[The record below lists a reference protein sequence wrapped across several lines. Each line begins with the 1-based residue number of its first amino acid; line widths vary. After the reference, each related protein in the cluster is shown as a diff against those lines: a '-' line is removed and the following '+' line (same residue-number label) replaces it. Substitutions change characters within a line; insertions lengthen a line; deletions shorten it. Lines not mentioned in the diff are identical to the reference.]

1 MTNLLIVESP
11 KKAKTIAGYLGP
23 EWEVHAS
30 VGHVRDLPEKSIG
43 VSPPD
48 FRPEYVFTGNGK
60 EICERLSRVAA
71 RCEHVYLGSDDDRE
85 GEAIAWHLQQ
95 ILGLKEPRR
104 IAFGEVTKTS
114 ITKAISEWRKIDVHR
129 VASQEA
135 RRITDRLVGYQVSPT
150 IQRALGNWDL
160 SAGRV
165 QSVALKIVVELEQK
179 IEQHQALSYY
189 TVEADFD
196 GGWSAQWHSGEK
208 HFTDKQQAD
217 LVAKARGFT
226 VSGYE
231 TTHSSSAPFSP
242 FITSTLQQA
251 ASNALKMRPKI
262 CMETAQSL
270 YQQGLITYMRTDN
283 PNLTDEMIQAVRS
296 YATEHDL
303 ALPPSPRT
311 WKAPEG
317 AQEAHKAIM
326 PTDLS
331 KMDAG
336 DSDKEKALYRLIWL
350 RTVACQLADA
360 EFKNHKLTL
369 ESIGT
374 DRPYVFFATYQELVS
389 AGYKQLMQR
398 DDTEDAEEGGAATV
412 ALPMLTTGTSITAK
426 QVRVKAQ
433 KTKAQ
438 KRFTESS
445 LIKQLEKLGIGR
457 PSSYAGIME
466 TITKERGYVRNKG
479 KTQFLEPTER
489 GMRVYKAL
497 EGRFSFMNVGY
508 TNELEKRLDGIQSG
522 TSKYKAVLSEVYN
535 DLDREISDFKNH
547 VKPIHPC
554 PKCGN
559 GLMHIKSAKGSFWS
573 CSGFA
578 DGTCDQALPDNEG
591 SPLLAAQK

>member
-30 VGHVRDLPEKSIG
+30 VGHVRDLPDKSIG

-60 EICERLSRVAA
+60 EICERLSRVAS

-104 IAFGEVTKTS
+104 IAFGEVTKSS

-150 IQRALGNWDL
+150 LQRALGSWDL

-165 QSVALKIVVELEQK
+165 QSVALKIVVELEHK

-189 TVEADFD
+189 TVEAEFD
-196 GGWSAQWHSGEK
+196 GGWSAQWQSGEK
-208 HFTDKQQAD
+208 HFTDKHLAE
-217 LVAKARGFT
+217 LVAKAKNFT
-226 VSGYE
+226 VLDYE
-231 TTHSSSAPFSP
+231 TTHSTSAPFSP

-283 PNLTDEMIQAVRS
+283 PNLTDEMIQAVRL
-296 YATEHDL
+296 YATDHGL
-303 ALPPSPRT
+303 ALPPEPRS

-331 KMDAG
+331 RLEAG
-336 DSDKEKALYRLIWL
+336 ETDKEKDLYRLIWL

-360 EFKNHKLTL
+360 EFKNHKITL
-369 ESIGT
+369 ESKNT
-374 DRPYVFFATYQELVS
+374 EQPYVFCATYQELTKP
-389 AGYKQLMQR
+389 GYKQLMQR
-398 DDTEDAEEGGAATV
+398 DDTEEAEEGGAPNA
-412 ALPMLTTGTSITAK
+412 ALPMMAAGSAITAK
-426 QVRVKAQ
+426 QARVKTQ

-438 KRFTESS
+438 KRFTEAS
-445 LIKQLEKLGIGR
+445 LIKQLERLGVGR

-489 GMRVYKAL
+489 GLKVYKAL
-497 EGRFSFMNVGY
+497 EGRFSFMNVDY
-508 TNELEKRLDGIQSG
+508 TNELESKLDGIQSG
-522 TSKYKAVLSEVYN
+522 TSKYKAVLSEVYS
-535 DLDREISDFKNH
+535 DLSREIDDFKSH

-559 GLMHIKSAKGSFWS
+559 GLMHTKSAKGSFWS
-573 CSGFA
+573 CSGFM
-578 DGTCDQALPDNEG
+578 DGSCDVALPDKEG
-591 SPLLAAQK
+591 TPLLAAQK